1 MRMFRIEESE
11 AYKMIIEK
19 GIEKGIKK
27 GAKEESIKIAKKLL
41 KEGVD
46 IDRIAEITE
55 LSKDEIKKLMN

>member
-19 GIEKGIKK
+19 GIEKGE
-27 GAKEESIKIAKKLL
+27 KEKSIKIAKKLL
-41 KEGVD
+41 KEGMD

-55 LSKDEIKKLMN
+55 LPKEEIKKLMN